1 MAYGVTRRR
10 REFGIRL
17 ALGARPATIRS
28 LVLREVWL
36 ILAAGI
42 VVGVPAAL
50 GLAKL
55 AESQLFGVK
64 SFDAAIVAA
73 AITAL
78 SAAGLAAGYLPALRA
93 SRIDPQQALRYE

>member
-17 ALGARPATIRS
+17 ALGARPAAIRS
-28 LVLREVWL
+28 LVLREVSL

-64 SFDAAIVAA
+64 SFDAAVVAA
-73 AITAL
+73 AIAAL
-78 SAAGLAAGYLPALRA
+78 SAAGLMAGYLPALRA
-93 SRIDPQQALRYE
+93 SHIDPQQALRYE